1 MLERFKK
8 FVSEN
13 TGFLIRLDDIAENMN
28 WHLMER
34 SEVLFDKFKVKPI
47 LGVIPLNQDEELL
60 SYPKK
65 ENFWDLVRN
74 WKKKGWNISMHGL
87 SHVYD
92 IDTHKKDYF
101 KYGGKSEFF
110 GHSLD
115 KQTERIKK
123 GLNKFREEQIEVKSF
138 FAPNHTYDE
147 KTFFALKN
155 SGIDEVI
162 DGYGLM
168 PYEENNI
175 KFIPQLFYKLIPL
188 PFGIQTFQIHLNY
201 LDNNS
206 FKAFEKFI
214 ENNSHKIITYEQAIS
229 KVKKNLS
236 YKLLRIF
243 TEKSLK
249 IIRYGRK

>member
-60 SYPKK
+60 SYPRK

-92 IDTHKKDYF
+92 IDTRKKDYF

-110 GHSLD
+110 GHSLEMQML
-115 KQTERIKK
+115 KIKD
-123 GLNKFREEQIEVKSF
+123 GLSKFKNENIGIRSF
-138 FAPNHTYDE
+138 YAPNHTYDRN
-147 KTFFALKN
+147 TFAALKN
-155 SGIDEVI
+155 SGISEII

-168 PYEENNI
+168 PYTDNNI
-175 KFIPQLFYKLIPL
+175 KFIPQLFYKTYAL
-188 PFGIQTFQIHLNY
+188 PFGIQTTQIHLNY
-201 LDNNS
+201 WKQED
-206 FKAFEKFI
+206 FDDFEKFI
-214 ENNSHKIITYEQAIS
+214 LNNLSKIITYDQAIKKVNDNLFYKFINIS
-229 KVKKNLS
+229 TKILLKVKRLIK
-236 YKLLRIF
+236 K
-243 TEKSLK
+243 
-249 IIRYGRK
+249 